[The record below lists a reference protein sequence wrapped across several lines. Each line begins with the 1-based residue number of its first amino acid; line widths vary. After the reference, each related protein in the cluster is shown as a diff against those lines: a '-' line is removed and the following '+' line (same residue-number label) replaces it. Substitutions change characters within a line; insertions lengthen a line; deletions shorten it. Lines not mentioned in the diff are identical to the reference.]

1 MFKLERGS
9 TSIGET
15 MDLTP
20 KSFACD
26 PVRVDC
32 QSSYEHSS
40 QTASVSDMSATTFR
54 ATQTFDHKGNPKDSD
69 ND

>member
-1 MFKLERGS
+1 MFSIEKVS

-32 QSSYEHSS
+32 QSAYEHSS

>member
-1 MFKLERGS
+1 
-9 TSIGET
+9 

-32 QSSYEHSS
+32 QSAYEHSS
-40 QTASVSDMSATTFR
+40 QTASVSEMSVTTFR
-54 ATQTFDHKGNPKDSD
+54 TTQTFDPRGKPKDSD